1 MRIKNTSNKGNIHNM
16 NNIKNTAL
24 LFCMLLTS
32 MMVQAQSNGNRLSV
46 GVGALYEKGFDASL
60 AVEHETQNHNAWEYF
75 ANGYVK
81 YSKDERAGHITK
93 DSFWKN
99 YSTWGL
105 GVAYKPCV
113 YRAKNAY
120 GGLRIGASGGS
131 DTHDFVGWANIGY
144 EQNYVLRHG
153 WHLFWQ
159 IKTDLCVN
167 GKDLFRT
174 GIVLGFKI
182 PTGSR

>member
-81 YSKDERAGHITK
+81 YSKDELFGRIIAHGA
-93 DSFWKN
+93 
-99 YSTWGL
+99 WGL
-105 GVAYKPCV
+105 LTSPVC
-113 YRAKNAY
+113 
-120 GGLRIGASGGS
+120 IGQRMLMAVCG
-131 DTHDFVGWANIGY
+131 
-144 EQNYVLRHG
+144 
-153 WHLFWQ
+153 
-159 IKTDLCVN
+159 
-167 GKDLFRT
+167 
-174 GIVLGFKI
+174 
-182 PTGSR
+182 

>member
-1 MRIKNTSNKGNIHNM
+1 M
-16 NNIKNTAL
+16 NNTRNILL
-24 LFCMLLTS
+24 LFCMLLSS
-32 MMVQAQSNGNRLSV
+32 MMMQAQSNGNRLSV
-46 GVGALYEKGFDASL
+46 GVGTLYEKGFDATL
-60 AVEHETQNHNAWEYF
+60 AVEHEIQNHNAWEYF

-81 YSKDERAGHITK
+81 YSKDKRVGHITK

-99 YSTWGL
+99 YRTWGF

-113 YRAKNAY
+113 YRTKNAY
-120 GGLRIGASGGS
+120 GSLRIGASGGS
-131 DTHDFVGWANIGY
+131 DTHDFVGWANVGY
-144 EQNYVLRHG
+144 EQNYALRHG

-159 IKTDLCVN
+159 VKTDLCIN

-174 GIVLGFKI
+174 GVVLGFKI